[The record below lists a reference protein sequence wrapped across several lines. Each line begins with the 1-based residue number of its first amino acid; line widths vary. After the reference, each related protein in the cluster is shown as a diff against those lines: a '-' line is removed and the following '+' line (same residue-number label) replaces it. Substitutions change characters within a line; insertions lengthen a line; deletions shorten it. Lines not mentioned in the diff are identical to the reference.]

1 MLLTQYAVSV
11 WLSGHTDEKALQD
24 YLSNGFAAAS
34 GLAELDT
41 DFIEALCYT
50 PPLHLFDIID
60 KVSYGKYFR
69 SECVKMLY
77 PQQFSAYS
85 AAIFVYGRKSLHSTV
100 NATVFAPVRFITLP
114 GELFYAGTI
123 PFEIPE
129 AEK

>member
-1 MLLTQYAVSV
+1 MLQTQYAVSV
-11 WLSGHTDEKALQD
+11 WLSSHTDENTLQD
-24 YLSNGFAAAS
+24 YLNHGFAAAS
-34 GLAELDT
+34 GLEEVDT

-60 KVSYGKYFR
+60 KVSFGKYFR

-85 AAIFVYGRKSLHSTV
+85 AAIFVYARKDDYSTI
-100 NATVFAPVRFITLP
+100 NARVFEPVRFIP
-114 GELFYAGTI
+114 ASGKLFHVGTI